1 MTDRSPD
8 AALLD
13 AARALDAADP
23 LRAHLEAFADAPGV
37 TAYLDGN
44 SLGRPLRDIPEKL
57 AAFVRD
63 DWGTRLI
70 RSWDEQWMA
79 LPMELGDRIGRVALG
94 AAAGQTV
101 VADSTS
107 VLLYKLMRAALRQ
120 AQGPNGAEAQG
131 RDGAA
136 AQGRDGDEWQGRDG
150 AALRQAQGPNG
161 DEAQGR
167 DGAGAQGPD
176 RAGAQGTDGIEGQG
190 RRTEIVIEAGNFPTD
205 RFLAEGVAAET
216 GMTLRW
222 IEPDPVRGVTV
233 ADIEA
238 VVSDRT
244 ALVSLSHVDY
254 RSGALA
260 DMPAITAAVHDAGA
274 LMMWDLCHSVG
285 VVPMQLDEWGVDMAV
300 GCTYKYLNGGPGS
313 PAFAY
318 LRRGLQGVL
327 RQPIQGWW
335 SAADIFAMGPE
346 YEPSTDIRQLLSGTP
361 PVTSMLAMQGMLDLI
376 EQSTIAAVRAKSQS
390 LTDLAVRA
398 YDELLEPLGVR
409 LLSPRD
415 SALRGGHVTIG
426 HPDFREVT
434 ARLWADGII
443 PDFRFPDGIRL
454 GLSPLSTSHMET
466 VTGVLAVRD
475 ALESDDR

>member
-1 MTDRSPD
+1 MTDPIDTR
-8 AALLD
+8 LLD
-13 AARALDAADP
+13 RARALDAADP
-23 LRAHLEAFADAPGV
+23 LHAHLAAFADAPGV

-44 SLGRPLRDIPEKL
+44 SLGRPLRDTPEKL
-57 AAFVRD
+57 AAFVRE

-107 VLLYKLMRAALRQ
+107 VLIYKLLRAALRPSSGS
-120 AQGPNGAEAQG
+120 GPAV
-131 RDGAA
+131 
-136 AQGRDGDEWQGRDG
+136 
-150 AALRQAQGPNG
+150 
-161 DEAQGR
+161 
-167 DGAGAQGPD
+167 
-176 RAGAQGTDGIEGQG
+176 
-190 RRTEIVIEAGNFPTD
+190 RTEIVMEAGNFPTD
-205 RFLAEGVAAET
+205 RFLVDGVAAET
-216 GMTLRW
+216 GMTVRW
-222 IEPDPVRGVTV
+222 LEPDPVRGVTIDDV
-233 ADIEA
+233 AA
-238 VVSDRT
+238 VVSERT

-260 DMPAITAAVHDAGA
+260 DMPAITVAVHEAGA

-318 LRRGLQGVL
+318 LRRDLQGVL

-346 YEPSTDIRQLLSGTP
+346 YVPADDIRQLLSGTP

-376 EQSTIAAVRAKSQS
+376 EQSSIAQIRTKSVS
-390 LTDLAVRA
+390 LTDLAVEA
-398 YDELLEPLGVR
+398 YDEVLAPVGVR
-409 LLSPRD
+409 LLSPRASD
-415 SALRGGHVTIG
+415 LRGGHVTVG
-426 HPDFREVT
+426 HPDFRAVT
-434 ARLWADGII
+434 QRLWADGII

-454 GLSPLSTSHMET
+454 GLSPLSTSHVET
-466 VTGVLAVRD
+466 VTGVLAIRD
-475 ALESDDR
+475 ALHA

>member
-1 MTDRSPD
+1 MTDRSSD
-8 AALLD
+8 DALLD
-13 AARALDAADP
+13 AARTLDAADP
-23 LRAHLEAFADAPGV
+23 LHGHLDAFADAPGV

-44 SLGRPLRDIPEKL
+44 SLGRPLRDIPDKL

-79 LPMELGDRIGRVALG
+79 LPMELGDRIGHVALG

-107 VLLYKLMRAALRQ
+107 VLIYKLMRAALRQ
-120 AQGPNGAEAQG
+120 AQGPNGAK
-131 RDGAA
+131 
-136 AQGRDGDEWQGRDG
+136 
-150 AALRQAQGPNG
+150 AQGPNG
-161 DEAQGR
+161 AK
-167 DGAGAQGPD
+167 AQGPNG
-176 RAGAQGTDGIEGQG
+176 AKAQGPNGAKTQGPNGAKAQGPNGAKAQGLNGDEGQG

-222 IEPDPVRGVTV
+222 IEPDPVLGVTV
-233 ADIEA
+233 ADVEA

-318 LRRGLQGVL
+318 LRRDLQGVL

-346 YEPSTDIRQLLSGTP
+346 YEPSSDIRQLLSGTP

-376 EQSTIAAVRAKSQS
+376 EQSTIEAVRAKSQS

-398 YDELLEPLGVR
+398 YDELLAPIGVR

-426 HPDFREVT
+426 HPDFRAVT

-454 GLSPLSTSHMET
+454 GLSPLSTSHRET

-475 ALESDDR
+475 ALASDDR

>member
-1 MTDRSPD
+1 MTDSLDTR
-8 AALLD
+8 LLD
-13 AARALDAADP
+13 RARALDAADP
-23 LRAHLEAFADAPGV
+23 LHAHLDAFADAPGV

-44 SLGRPLRDIPEKL
+44 SLGRPLRDTPEKL
-57 AAFVRD
+57 AAFVRE

-107 VLLYKLMRAALRQ
+107 VLIYKLMRAAL
-120 AQGPNGAEAQG
+120 GAESS
-131 RDGAA
+131 
-136 AQGRDGDEWQGRDG
+136 
-150 AALRQAQGPNG
+150 
-161 DEAQGR
+161 
-167 DGAGAQGPD
+167 
-176 RAGAQGTDGIEGQG
+176 
-190 RRTEIVIEAGNFPTD
+190 RTELVIEAGNFPTD

-222 IEPDPVRGVTV
+222 LEPDPVRGVTV
-233 ADIEA
+233 DDVAA
-238 VVSDRT
+238 VVSERT

-260 DMPAITAAVHDAGA
+260 DMPAITDAVHAAGA
-274 LMMWDLCHSVG
+274 LMMWDLCHSAG

-318 LRRGLQGVL
+318 LRRDLQGVL

-346 YEPSTDIRQLLSGTP
+346 YVPADDIRQLLSGTP

-376 EQSTIAAVRAKSQS
+376 EQSSIAQIRAKSVS
-390 LTDLAVRA
+390 LTDLAVEA
-398 YDELLEPLGVR
+398 YDDVLAPLGVR

-415 SALRGGHVTIG
+415 ADLRGGHVTIG
-426 HPDFREVT
+426 HPDFRAVT
-434 ARLWADGII
+434 QRLWADGII

-454 GLSPLSTSHMET
+454 GLSPLSTSHVET
-466 VTGVLAVRD
+466 VTGALAIRD
-475 ALESDDR
+475 ALRA

>member
-1 MTDRSPD
+1 MTDSLDTR
-8 AALLD
+8 LLD
-13 AARALDAADP
+13 RARALDAADP
-23 LRAHLEAFADAPGV
+23 LHAHLDAFADAPGV

-44 SLGRPLRDIPEKL
+44 SLGRPLRDTPEKL
-57 AAFVRD
+57 AAFVRE

-107 VLLYKLMRAALRQ
+107 VLIYKLMRAAL
-120 AQGPNGAEAQG
+120 GAESS
-131 RDGAA
+131 
-136 AQGRDGDEWQGRDG
+136 
-150 AALRQAQGPNG
+150 
-161 DEAQGR
+161 
-167 DGAGAQGPD
+167 
-176 RAGAQGTDGIEGQG
+176 
-190 RRTEIVIEAGNFPTD
+190 RTELVIEAGNFPTD

-222 IEPDPVRGVTV
+222 LEPDPVRGVTV
-233 ADIEA
+233 DDVAA
-238 VVSDRT
+238 VVSERT

-260 DMPAITAAVHDAGA
+260 DMPAITDAVHAAGA
-274 LMMWDLCHSVG
+274 LMMWDLCHSAG

-318 LRRGLQGVL
+318 LRRDLQGVL

-346 YEPSTDIRQLLSGTP
+346 YVPADDIRQLLSGTP

-376 EQSTIAAVRAKSQS
+376 EQSSIAQIRAKSVS
-390 LTDLAVRA
+390 LTDLAVEA
-398 YDELLEPLGVR
+398 YDDVLAPLGVR

-415 SALRGGHVTIG
+415 ADLRGGHVTIG
-426 HPDFREVT
+426 HPDFRAVT
-434 ARLWADGII
+434 QRLWADGII

-454 GLSPLSTSHMET
+454 GLSPLSTSHVET
-466 VTGVLAVRD
+466 VTGVLAIRD
-475 ALESDDR
+475 ALRA

>member
-1 MTDRSPD
+1 MTDLHDSAVLD
-8 AALLD
+8 SALLEH
-13 AARALDAADP
+13 ARALDAADP
-23 LRAHLEAFADAPGV
+23 LAAHLDAFADAPGV
-37 TAYLDGN
+37 DAYLDGN
-44 SLGRPLRDIPEKL
+44 SLGRPLRDIPERL
-57 AAFVRD
+57 AAFVRE

-94 AAAGQTV
+94 AASGQTV

-107 VLLYKLMRAALRQ
+107 VLIYKLMRAA
-120 AQGPNGAEAQG
+120 
-131 RDGAA
+131 AA
-136 AQGRDGDEWQGRDG
+136 AD
-150 AALRQAQGPNG
+150 P
-161 DEAQGR
+161 
-167 DGAGAQGPD
+167 
-176 RAGAQGTDGIEGQG
+176 T
-190 RRTEIVIEAGNFPTD
+190 RTELVIEAGNFPTD

-222 IEPDPVRGVTV
+222 IEPDPVLGVSV
-233 ADIEA
+233 ADVVA
-238 VVSDRT
+238 VVSERT

-260 DMPAITAAVHDAGA
+260 DMPAITDAVHASGA
-274 LMMWDLCHSVG
+274 LMMWDLCHSAG
-285 VVPMQLDEWGVDMAV
+285 VVPMHLDAWGVDMAV

-318 LRRGLQGVL
+318 LNRAHQGTL

-346 YEPSTDIRQLLSGTP
+346 YVPADDIRQLLSGTP

-376 EQSTIAAVRAKSQS
+376 EESGIDAVRAKSRS

-398 YDELLEPLGVR
+398 FDEQLAPLGVR

-415 SALRGGHVTIG
+415 ADLRGGHVTIG

-434 ARLWADGII
+434 QKLWAEGVI

-454 GLSPLSTSHMET
+454 GLSPLSTSHVET

-475 ALESDDR
+475 ALRA

>member
-1 MTDRSPD
+1 MTDLHDSAVLD
-8 AALLD
+8 SALLEH
-13 AARALDAADP
+13 ARALDAADP
-23 LRAHLEAFADAPGV
+23 LSAHLDAFADAPGV
-37 TAYLDGN
+37 DAYLDGN
-44 SLGRPLRDIPEKL
+44 SLGRPLRDIPERL
-57 AAFVRD
+57 AAFVRE

-94 AAAGQTV
+94 AASGQTV

-107 VLLYKLMRAALRQ
+107 VLIYKLMRAA
-120 AQGPNGAEAQG
+120 
-131 RDGAA
+131 AA
-136 AQGRDGDEWQGRDG
+136 AD
-150 AALRQAQGPNG
+150 P
-161 DEAQGR
+161 
-167 DGAGAQGPD
+167 
-176 RAGAQGTDGIEGQG
+176 T
-190 RRTEIVIEAGNFPTD
+190 RTELVIEAGNFPTD

-222 IEPDPVRGVTV
+222 IEPDPVLGVSV
-233 ADIEA
+233 ADVVA
-238 VVSDRT
+238 VVSERT

-260 DMPAITAAVHDAGA
+260 DMPAITDAVHASGA
-274 LMMWDLCHSVG
+274 LMMWDLCHSAG
-285 VVPMQLDEWGVDMAV
+285 VVPMHLDAWGVDMAV

-318 LRRGLQGVL
+318 LNRAHQGTL

-346 YEPSTDIRQLLSGTP
+346 YVPAGDIRQLLSGTP

-376 EQSTIAAVRAKSQS
+376 EESGIDAVRAKSRS

-398 YDELLEPLGVR
+398 FDEQLAPLGVR

-415 SALRGGHVTIG
+415 ADLRGGHVTIG

-434 ARLWADGII
+434 QKLWAEGVI

-454 GLSPLSTSHMET
+454 GLSPLSTSHVET

-475 ALESDDR
+475 ALRA

>member
-1 MTDRSPD
+1 MTD
-8 AALLD
+8 LLD
-13 AARALDAADP
+13 AARSLDAADP
-23 LRAHLEAFADAPGV
+23 LRAHLDAFAEAPGV
-37 TAYLDGN
+37 VAYLDGN

-57 AAFVRD
+57 AAFVRE

-79 LPMELGDRIGRVALG
+79 LPMELGDRIGALALG

-107 VLLYKLMRAALRQ
+107 VLIYKLMRAALRQ
-120 AQGPNGAEAQG
+120 AQGPTGAQ
-131 RDGAA
+131 
-136 AQGRDGDEWQGRDG
+136 
-150 AALRQAQGPNG
+150 ALRQAQGSS
-161 DEAQGR
+161 A
-167 DGAGAQGPD
+167 
-176 RAGAQGTDGIEGQG
+176 TDAPMEV
-190 RRTEIVIEAGNFPTD
+190 VIEAGNFPTD
-205 RFLAEGVAAET
+205 RFLAEGIAAET
-216 GMTLRW
+216 GTVLRW
-222 IEPDPVRGVTV
+222 IEPDPVLGVQV
-233 ADIEA
+233 ADVEA
-238 VVSDRT
+238 VLSDRT
-244 ALVSLSHVDY
+244 ALVALSHVDY

-274 LMMWDLCHSVG
+274 LMMWDLCHSAG
-285 VVPMQLDEWGVDMAV
+285 VVPMQLDEWGVDLAV

-318 LRRGLQGVL
+318 LRREHQGIL

-346 YEPSTDIRQLLSGTP
+346 YVPADDIRQLLSGTP

-376 EQSTIAAVRAKSQS
+376 EQATIDAVRAKSVS
-390 LTDLAVRA
+390 LTDFAVRA
-398 YDELLEPLGVR
+398 YDELLAPLGVR

-415 SALRGGHVTIG
+415 AAVRGGHVTIG

-434 ARLWADGII
+434 KRLWAGGII

-454 GLSPLSTSHMET
+454 GLSPLSTSYTET
-466 VTGVLAVRD
+466 LTGVLAIRD
-475 ALESDDR
+475 ALEPHAV

>member
-1 MTDRSPD
+1 MTDLLATARS
-8 AALLD
+8 
-13 AARALDAADP
+13 LDAADP
-23 LRAHLEAFADAPGV
+23 LRAHLDAFAEAPGV
-37 TAYLDGN
+37 GAYLDGN
-44 SLGRPLRDIPEKL
+44 SLGRPLKDIPEKL
-57 AAFVRD
+57 AAFVRE

-79 LPMELGDRIGRVALG
+79 LPMELGDRIGAVALG

-107 VLLYKLMRAALRQ
+107 VLIYKLMRAA
-120 AQGPNGAEAQG
+120 
-131 RDGAA
+131 AA
-136 AQGRDGDEWQGRDG
+136 AD
-150 AALRQAQGPNG
+150 AS
-161 DEAQGR
+161 
-167 DGAGAQGPD
+167 
-176 RAGAQGTDGIEGQG
+176 
-190 RRTEIVIEAGNFPTD
+190 RTELVIEAGNFPTD

-216 GMTLRW
+216 GMTVVWL
-222 IEPDPVRGVTV
+222 EPDPVHGVAV
-233 ADIEA
+233 ADVEA
-238 VVSDRT
+238 VVSERT

-260 DMPAITAAVHDAGA
+260 DMPGITAAVHKAGA

-285 VVPMQLDEWGVDMAV
+285 VLPMQLDAWGVDMAV

-318 LRRGLQGVL
+318 LRRSLQGVL

-346 YEPSTDIRQLLSGTP
+346 YVSAGDIRQLLSGTP

-376 EQSTIAAVRAKSQS
+376 EQATIESVRAKSQS
-390 LTDLAVRA
+390 LTDLAVHA
-398 YDELLEPLGVR
+398 FDEALAPLGVR

-415 SALRGGHVTIG
+415 PELRGGHITIG
-426 HPDFREVT
+426 HDDFREVT
-434 ARLWADGII
+434 RRLWADGII

-454 GLSPLSTSHMET
+454 GLSPLSTSHVET

-475 ALESDDR
+475 ALESDVA